1 MSFLELHRVT
11 KTFGSTFAVRGV
23 SLSVE
28 RGGFIAL
35 LGPSG
40 CGKSSLLRL
49 IAGLDT
55 PDSGTVIL
63 DGRDITPEPPQ
74 KRGIGL
80 VFQNYALFPHMTVG
94 KNVAFGLEGRGLSRQ
109 EIGRRVGNALE
120 AVSLSGKEKVSV
132 TTLSGGEQQ
141 RVAVARALVVEP
153 AVLLLDEPLSNLD
166 VALRQQTREEIRS
179 LQRRVG
185 ITTVYVT
192 HDQAEALSMAD
203 RVAVM
208 RSGSLEQVGTPVEL
222 YESPVSAFVAT
233 FLGGANILPADGSV
247 SIPTAIA
254 RRAGEGAVIAVKPE
268 NIRITE
274 PGEEGTEQGTLVER
288 EYLGFVTTFVVAV
301 RSVVLRANVLSAE
314 IPGDLS
320 PGRPVGVAIDWS
332 RAVVCTKDPQA

>member
-1 MSFLELHRVT
+1 MAFLELHRVT
-11 KTFGSTFAVRGV
+11 KTFGSTVAVRGV

-28 RGGFIAL
+28 RAEFIAL

-49 IAGLDT
+49 IAGLET
-55 PDSGTVIL
+55 PDSGSMIL
-63 DGRDITPEPPQ
+63 NGRDITPEPPQ

-94 KNVAFGLEGRGLSRQ
+94 KNVAFGLEGRGLSRG
-109 EIGRRVGNALE
+109 EIGRRVGDALE
-120 AVSLSGKEKVSV
+120 AVSLSGKGNVPV

-179 LQRRVG
+179 LQRRIG

-208 RSGSLEQVGTPVEL
+208 RSGALEQVGTPVEL

-233 FLGGANILPADGSV
+233 FLGGANLLPLDGGL
-247 SIPTAIA
+247 SIPSAVLT
-254 RRAGEGAVIAVKPE
+254 RAGEGGVIAVKPE
-268 NIRITE
+268 NIHITA
-274 PGEEGTEQGTLVER
+274 PGEEGTEPGTLLER

-301 RSVVLRANVLSAE
+301 GSVVLRANVLSAE
-314 IPGDLS
+314 IPGDLV
-320 PGRPVGVAIDWS
+320 PGTPVGVAIDWS
-332 RAVVCTKDPQA
+332 RAVVCREGPEP

>member
-1 MSFLELHRVT
+1 MAFLELRNLT
-11 KTFGSTFAVRGV
+11 KTFGSTAAVRGV

-28 RGGFIAL
+28 RAEFLAL

-49 IAGLDT
+49 IAGLET
-55 PDSGTVIL
+55 PDSGGVIL
-63 DGRDITPEPPQ
+63 DGRDITPDPPQ

-80 VFQNYALFPHMTVG
+80 VFQNYALFPHMTVE
-94 KNVAFGLEGRGLSRQ
+94 KNVAFGLEGRGLAR
-109 EIGRRVGNALE
+109 EEVDRRVGEILD
-120 AVSLSGKEKVSV
+120 AVSLSGKEKISV

-179 LQRRVG
+179 LQRRIG

-208 RSGSLEQVGTPVEL
+208 RAGALEQVGTPVEL
-222 YESPVSAFVAT
+222 YEAPVSPFVAT
-233 FLGGANILPADGSV
+233 FLGGANLLPADGAF
-247 SIPTAIA
+247 SIPPAVA
-254 RRAGEGAVIAVKPE
+254 RLAGEGGVIAIKPE
-268 NIRITE
+268 HIRITA
-274 PGEEGTEQGTLVER
+274 PGEEGSEPGTLLER
-288 EYLGFVTTFVVAV
+288 EYLGFVTTFVVRV
-301 RSVVLRANVLSAE
+301 RSLVLRANVLSTDL
-314 IPGDLS
+314 PGGLS
-320 PGRPVGVAIDWS
+320 PGRPVGVVIDWS
-332 RAVVCTKDPQA
+332 RAVVCREGPAA

>member
-1 MSFLELHRVT
+1 MAFLELRRVT
-11 KTFGSTFAVRGV
+11 KTFGSTAAVRGV

-28 RGGFIAL
+28 RAEFVAL

-49 IAGLDT
+49 IAGLEM
-55 PDSGTVIL
+55 PDSGSVIL
-63 DGRDITPEPPQ
+63 DGRDITLEPPQ

-80 VFQNYALFPHMTVG
+80 VFQNYALFPHMTVE
-94 KNVAFGLEGRGLSRQ
+94 KNVAFGLEGRGLSRG
-109 EIGRRVGNALE
+109 EIGRRVEEVLG

-179 LQRRVG
+179 LQRRIG

-208 RSGSLEQVGTPVEL
+208 RSGALEQVGTPVEL

-233 FLGGANILPADGSV
+233 FLGGANLLPSDGGL
-247 SIPTAIA
+247 SIPSAIA
-254 RRAGEGAVIAVKPE
+254 GQAGEGGLIAVKPE
-268 NIRITE
+268 NIRITA
-274 PGEEGTEQGTLVER
+274 PGEEGTEPGTLLER
-288 EYLGFVTTFVVAV
+288 EYLGFVTTFVIAV

-314 IPGDLS
+314 IPRDLC
-320 PGRPVGVAIDWS
+320 PGQPVGVAIDWS
-332 RAVVCTKDPQA
+332 HAVVCRGGRGS